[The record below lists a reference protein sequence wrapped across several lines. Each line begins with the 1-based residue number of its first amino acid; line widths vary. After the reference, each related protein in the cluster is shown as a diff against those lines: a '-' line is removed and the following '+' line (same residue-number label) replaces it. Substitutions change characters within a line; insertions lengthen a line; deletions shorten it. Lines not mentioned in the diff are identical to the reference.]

1 MKHWTLALSLLA
13 LSMTS
18 CEDYFGS
25 KTDLDFIEV
34 PNYGIREIAYVP
46 IQPAFDGFV
55 HPTDIC
61 IGFDELIYVVDAGT
75 QELICLDESGTEQGR
90 FSVPGVKTVR
100 QDRRLDL
107 LAIGTHDTTINGVAY
122 TLPAIYRINQTVP
135 NGYGLNYARITHK
148 TVHPFY
154 FKSTFSTG
162 DANAEFGQIAVL
174 ASADPVLNNRYYVT
188 RRGTLSNNANQ
199 GPDQAVVL
207 FDAQD
212 QYVSPISVT
221 TSAGLFTNYFKQPQG
236 IVSFAQ
242 PPQFTARAGD
252 DFWFTALDANQELKV
267 QQISLVETPFG
278 ADYKPVV
285 SVPNPDRTDRWVG
298 QPGLFERPVGIA
310 MAGDQSRYLF
320 VVDEAKDSVYQ
331 FTANGLEGIPPPPAS
346 GETRYAKVSFGGRGT
361 GPMQFNGPVA
371 VGYWRQILYVVDA
384 GNGRVSRFKNTLDFE

>member
-1 MKHWTLALSLLA
+1 MKYWTFALSLLA
-13 LSMTS
+13 LSVTS

-75 QELICLDESGTEQGR
+75 QEIICLDESGAEQGR

-100 QDRRLDL
+100 QDRRLNL

-122 TLPAIYRINQTVP
+122 TLPAIYRINQTAP
-135 NGYGLNYARITHK
+135 NGYGLGYAQITHK

-174 ASADPVLNNRYYVT
+174 ASADPALNNRYYVT
-188 RRGTLSNNANQ
+188 RRGGISNNANQ

-212 QYVSPISVT
+212 GYVSPVSVT
-221 TSAGLFTNYFKQPQG
+221 TSAGLQTAPRHRKLCP
-236 IVSFAQ
+236 A
-242 PPQFTARAGD
+242 PP
-252 DFWFTALDANQELKV
+252 V
-267 QQISLVETPFG
+267 YG
-278 ADYKPVV
+278 AC
-285 SVPNPDRTDRWVG
+285 RR
-298 QPGLFERPVGIA
+298 
-310 MAGDQSRYLF
+310 
-320 VVDEAKDSVYQ
+320 
-331 FTANGLEGIPPPPAS
+331 
-346 GETRYAKVSFGGRGT
+346 
-361 GPMQFNGPVA
+361 
-371 VGYWRQILYVVDA
+371 
-384 GNGRVSRFKNTLDFE
+384 

>member
-1 MKHWTLALSLLA
+1 MTKYPAFAALALGLSL
-13 LSMTS
+13 SS

-55 HPTDIC
+55 HPTDLC

-75 QELICLDESGTEQGR
+75 EEIICLDESGAEQGR
-90 FSVPGVKTVR
+90 FGVPGVKSVR
-100 QDRRLDL
+100 MDRRLDL
-107 LAIGTHDTTINGVAY
+107 LAIGTHDTTINNVAY
-122 TLPAIYRINQTVP
+122 TLPAIYRINQTGTS
-135 NGYGLNYARITHK
+135 GYGLDYARIVHK

-174 ASADPVLNNRYYVT
+174 ASADPALNNRYYVT
-188 RRGTLSNNANQ
+188 RRGTISNNANQ

-207 FDAQD
+207 FDAND
-212 QYVSPISVT
+212 AYVSPISVT
-221 TSAGLFTNYFKQPQG
+221 TSAGLFTNYFKAPQG
-236 IVSFAQ
+236 IVGFAQ
-242 PPQFTARAGD
+242 PPQLTARAGD
-252 DFWFTALDANQELKV
+252 DFWFTSLDANQEIRV
-267 QQISLVETPFG
+267 QQINLVETQFG
-278 ADYKPVV
+278 ADYKPGVAI
-285 SVPNPDRTDRWVG
+285 PNPDRTDRWIG
-298 QPGLFERPVGIA
+298 QPGLFERPVGMA
-310 MAGDQSRYLF
+310 MAGDQTRYLF
-320 VVDEAKDSVYQ
+320 VVDEAKDSVFQ

-371 VGYWRQILYVVDA
+371 WATGATSCTWSTPATDGSA
-384 GNGRVSRFKNTLDFE
+384 GLKTP

>member
-1 MKHWTLALSLLA
+1 MKYWTLAISLLA
-13 LSMTS
+13 ISMTS

-25 KTDLDFIEV
+25 KTNLDFIEV

-75 QELICLDESGTEQGR
+75 QEIICLDESGTEQGR

-212 QYVSPISVT
+212 QYVSPVSVT

-285 SVPNPDRTDRWVG
+285 SVPNPDRTDRWIG
-298 QPGLFERPVGIA
+298 QPGLLNVPWASLWPATKAATSLSSTKPKIPSTSSRPTGLRA
-310 MAGDQSRYLF
+310 FLRPPRAAKPATPKSRLAAAEQAPCSSTAPSQSATGATSSTLSTP
-320 VVDEAKDSVYQ
+320 A
-331 FTANGLEGIPPPPAS
+331 TA
-346 GETRYAKVSFGGRGT
+346 V
-361 GPMQFNGPVA
+361 
-371 VGYWRQILYVVDA
+371 
-384 GNGRVSRFKNTLDFE
+384 